1 MHKIPA
7 HTNQHFCIY
16 VVLCDMWAQA
26 HIQKIANTCVKISR
40 TLTLMPGL
48 VEIWIVYDA
57 NLEMLRFKLIQGLAV
72 LPVTRSNPSSKK
84 ISKKSDRF
92 SRFSMFQSYL
102 PVFLNTYQQNYE
114 VLFRVYL
121 KALQLF

>member
-84 ISKKSDRF
+84 SQKNQIGFPDFPCSSPTYLF
-92 SRFSMFQSYL
+92 SWTHTNKIMKFYFEYI
-102 PVFLNTYQQNYE
+102 
-114 VLFRVYL
+114 
-121 KALQLF
+121 